1 MLCSIASRFQYRAKD
16 RGSRNFHY
24 YLCRQLKGGGMEINM
39 NKKNIKNRGAKVLG
53 TLAKKVGEFTAN
65 TKCVCIYHQ
74 PEIPEGIKKMRK
86 F

>member
-1 MLCSIASRFQYRAKD
+1 
-16 RGSRNFHY
+16 
-24 YLCRQLKGGGMEINM
+24 M

-53 TLAKKVGEFTAN
+53 TLAKKVGEFAAN

-74 PEIPEGIKKMRK
+74 PEIPEDIKKMRK

>member
-1 MLCSIASRFQYRAKD
+1 MKIGCKLNKKEV
-16 RGSRNFHY
+16 N
-24 YLCRQLKGGGMEINM
+24 NM